1 MVYLLE
7 LSTQIPFLF
16 MFFCKHHAVVFFRL
30 IIVPTFFTFHVRPKR
45 FAWNNRL
52 LFFFRSFTFSQK
64 SISEKSNYFLLQFVV
79 SLENSVVRHPNKM
92 NNMNLWWIIAVI
104 HIDFLKALG
113 FLKVLARSDPS
124 RPRSLAII
132 YTGSI
137 WSKSIIHITLAFE
150 KFKPKMFRPERD
162 SNPWPQRYRCSALP
176 TELWNHLVLTFRVRN
191 MPHALE
197 IRSWNYIDMKSL
209 ESPMSRLIAECC
221 LVFNLVPTR

>member
-1 MVYLLE
+1 M
-7 LSTQIPFLF
+7 
-16 MFFCKHHAVVFFRL
+16 
-30 IIVPTFFTFHVRPKR
+30 
-45 FAWNNRL
+45 
-52 LFFFRSFTFSQK
+52 
-64 SISEKSNYFLLQFVV
+64 
-79 SLENSVVRHPNKM
+79 SLENSVVRNHNKM

-104 HIDFLKALG
+104 HIDFLKVLG

-132 YTGSI
+132 YTRST

-150 KFKPKMFRPERD
+150 KFNPKMFRPERD

-209 ESPMSRLIAECC
+209 ESPMSRLIAELAASC
-221 LVFNLVPTR
+221 LILYPQDSWSCQDGITFYTSQGKNLVSDRYTSFKNSNFRMF